1 MKLRILFA
9 IHGPRDPKTAVFLT
23 AQRRADYLMAHG
35 HTVEILTPAD
45 LPFGSWSRLQP
56 LVLPFGLLTRNLRE
70 YDVVVFH
77 SHLGW
82 AYALLRRTGRSTR
95 PATIVAFHG
104 LEPLYYEALAA
115 ELARTGERLSAQFIL
130 FHQRLVPRL
139 LAFAS
144 RRADR
149 VFCLNSRERDFIVS
163 WGWAEPERVRVVPN
177 GVERDLFTEGRIYAA
192 RASRLL
198 FTGQWLRA
206 KGIRYLVHAFEALA
220 SRHPAIELTC
230 LGTGA
235 GEDAVRR
242 DFAPSVRD
250 RVRVLPRVNREEL
263 AEELNRADIFVFPS
277 LSEGFSGALLEA
289 MASALP
295 VVATAAGAA
304 ADLLRHGENALVAPI
319 ADAPALIESIDRLI
333 DRTDLRQQL
342 GGRARATAAAYEW
355 DAVNECFASELLAT
369 VSAIA

>member
-1 MKLRILFA
+1 MRLRILFA

-23 AQRRADYLMAHG
+23 VQRRAEYLAARG

-56 LVLPFGLLTRNLRE
+56 LLLPIALLTRNLRE
-70 YDVVVFH
+70 YDVVVLH

-82 AYALLRRTGRSTR
+82 AHALLHSAVGSAR
-95 PATIVAFHG
+95 PAMIVAFHG

-115 ELARTGERLSAQFIL
+115 ELARTGERLSPQFIV

-139 LAFAS
+139 LALAS
-144 RRADR
+144 RHADR

-163 WGWAEPERVRVVPN
+163 QAWAETARVRVVPN
-177 GVERDLFTEGRIYAA
+177 GVERELFQEERVYAA

-206 KGIRYLVHAFEALA
+206 KGIRYLVNTFEALA

-230 LGTGA
+230 VGTGA
-235 GEDAVRR
+235 DGDAVRR
-242 DFAPSVRD
+242 DFAPSLRG
-250 RVRVLPRVNREEL
+250 RVRVHPRVNREQL
-263 AEELNRADIFVFPS
+263 AEELSRADIFVFPS

-289 MASALP
+289 MAAALP

-304 ADLLRHGENALVAPI
+304 ADILRHGENALVVPV
-319 ADAPALIESIDRLI
+319 ADAPALLASIDGLI
-333 DRTDLRQQL
+333 DRPDLRQQL
-342 GGRARATAAAYEW
+342 GGAGQTTAARYEW
-355 DAVNECFASELLAT
+355 DAVNELFASELLGAVT
-369 VSAIA
+369 TTA

>member
-9 IHGPRDPKTAVFLT
+9 IHGPRDPETAVFLT
-23 AQRRADYLMAHG
+23 VQRRAEYLTRRG
-35 HTVEILTPAD
+35 HAVEILTPAD

-56 LVLPFGLLTRNLRE
+56 LFLPTGLSTRNLRS

-82 AYALLRRTGRSTR
+82 AHALLRRAGRSTR
-95 PATIVAFHG
+95 PAMIVAFHG
-104 LEPLYYEALAA
+104 LEPLYFEALAA
-115 ELARTGERLSAQFIL
+115 ELARTGERLSPQFIL
-130 FHQRLVPRL
+130 FQQRLVPRL
-139 LAFAS
+139 LALAS

-163 WGWAEPERVRVVPN
+163 RAWAEPARVRVVPN
-177 GVERDLFTEGRIYAA
+177 GVERDLFRAGRIYAA
-192 RASRLL
+192 RATRLL

-206 KGIRYLVHAFEALA
+206 KGIRYLVNAFESLA

-230 LGTGA
+230 VGTGA
-235 GEDAVRR
+235 GGDAVRR
-242 DFAPSVRD
+242 DFAASIRG

-263 AEELNRADIFVFPS
+263 ADELNRADIFVFPS

-304 ADLLRHGENALVAPI
+304 ADMLRHGENALVVPT
-319 ADAPALIESIDRLI
+319 ADAPALIDSIDMLI
-333 DRTDLRQQL
+333 DHAVLRQQL
-342 GGRARATAAAYEW
+342 GGAAHATAAGYEW
-355 DAVNECFASELLAT
+355 DAVNEGFASELLAAVT
-369 VSAIA
+369 TRA

>member
-9 IHGPRDPKTAVFLT
+9 IHGPRDPQTAVFLT

-82 AYALLRRTGRSTR
+82 AHALRYRAVKSTR
-95 PATIVAFHG
+95 PATIMAFHG
-104 LEPLYYEALAA
+104 LEPLYFEALAE
-115 ELARTGERLSAQFIL
+115 ELARTGERLSPPFVVL
-130 FHQRLVPRL
+130 HQRIVPRL
-139 LAFAS
+139 LALAS

-163 WGWAEPERVRVVPN
+163 RSWADPARVRVVPN
-177 GVERDLFTEGRIYAA
+177 GVERELLRQGRVYAP

-206 KGIRYLVHAFEALA
+206 KGIRYLVQAFEALA

-235 GEDAVRR
+235 REDAVRR
-242 DFAPSVRD
+242 DFAPSVRG

-263 AEELNRADIFVFPS
+263 AGELNRADIFVFPS

-295 VVATAAGAA
+295 VVATSAGAA
-304 ADLLRHGENALVAPI
+304 ADLLRHGENALVVPI
-319 ADAPALIESIDRLI
+319 ADVRWLIESTDLLVDRS
-333 DRTDLRQQL
+333 DLRQQL
-342 GGRARATAAAYEW
+342 GGAAYATAARYEW
-355 DAVNECFASELLAT
+355 DAVNELFAGELLGAVT
-369 VSAIA
+369 TA